1 MPELEHDTALVRAFI
16 AAERRDRYLGLLA
29 SARGREKLRRSLA
42 HCRDL
47 DMRFAHEL
55 PHGVHTPTAIAELLR
70 TKGAP
75 AECVLLSESDALDG
89 RRLPLEEALSAILG
103 RGMGTLVS
111 CVPGRLGFYEG
122 EGPRERYLL
131 EREA

>member
-1 MPELEHDTALVRAFI
+1 MPELEHESALVGAFI

-55 PHGVHTPTAIAELLR
+55 PRGVHTPTAIAELLLK
-70 TKGAP
+70 KGAP
-75 AECVLLSESDALDG
+75 TECVLLSESDALDG
-89 RRLPLEEALSAILG
+89 RRLPLEEALTAVVG
-103 RGMGTLVS
+103 RGMGTFVS
-111 CVPGRLGFYEG
+111 CVPGRLGFYEE
-122 EGPRERYLL
+122 EGPGVRYVL